1 MKPLRIAASL
11 LAMAGAS
18 ANAANTFFATGDLI
32 LFFQKPGD
40 SDTVYVAMGS
50 APLNYR
56 GTVAGTGG
64 ADYTLTRSNIVNLNS
79 TLTSAF
85 GPGWASDPDLYMG
98 AVAARSSSGSAV
110 VNGDHNRTVYA
121 SRSRDAV
128 GTVGLASSAPWDFTL
143 SGANTTAANNIV
155 TLGNNL
161 NNNTTEV
168 AQTVPTSISLIDDQN
183 PFLSVAL
190 GIQGT
195 AFNAFSGGIQ
205 QRGSAGVFGSL
216 GGVDNIEFALDLY
229 RIPEFADSETTGIE
243 VSGTKRFGSFEGTLL
258 LGNDGNVSFLVPEPS
273 AVTLVGIAGLGLAL
287 RRRRN

>member
-1 MKPLRIAASL
+1 MKPLRIVATL
-11 LAMAGAS
+11 LALAGAS

-56 GTVAGTGG
+56 GSFAGTSGDAG
-64 ADYTLTRSNIVNLNS
+64 ITRSNIVNLNT

-85 GPGWASDPDLYMG
+85 GAGWASDPDLYMG

-110 VNGDHNRTVYA
+110 VNGDHNRTVYG
-121 SRSRDAV
+121 SRSRNAV
-128 GTVGLASSAPWDFTL
+128 GTVGIAESAPWDFTL
-143 SGANTTAANNIV
+143 SGANTTGANNIV

-161 NNNTTEV
+161 NNTTTQV
-168 AQTVPTSISLIDDQN
+168 SQTVPTATSIIDDQN
-183 PFLSVAL
+183 PFVSVPL

-195 AFNAFSGGIQ
+195 AFNAFAGGVQ

-216 GGVDNIEFALDLY
+216 GGINNIEFAIDLY
-229 RIPEFADSETTGIE
+229 RIPEFADGETVGIE
-243 VSGTKRFGSFEGTLL
+243 VSGTKRIGSFEGTLV

-273 AVTLVGIAGLGLAL
+273 AVALVGIAGLGLVL

>member
-1 MKPLRIAASL
+1 MKPLRIAASF
-11 LAMAGAS
+11 LALAGAS

-40 SDTVYVAMGS
+40 TDTVYVAMGS

-56 GTVAGTGG
+56 GGFAGTTG
-64 ADYTLTRSNIVNLNS
+64 DHSLTRSNIVNLNT

-85 GPGWASDPDLYMG
+85 GAGWASDPDLYMG

-121 SRSRDAV
+121 SRPRNSV
-128 GTVGLASSAPWDFTL
+128 GDVGIAESAFWDFTL

-155 TLGNNL
+155 ALGNNL
-161 NNNTTEV
+161 NNNTTQV
-168 AQTVPTSISLIDDQN
+168 AETVPTSISIIDDQN
-183 PFLSVAL
+183 PFLSVPL
-190 GIQGT
+190 GIQAT
-195 AFNAFSGGIQ
+195 AFNAFSGGVQ

-216 GGVDNIEFALDLY
+216 GGIDNLEFALDLY
-229 RIPEFADSETTGIE
+229 RIPEFSDAETIGVE
-243 VSGTKRFGSFEGTLL
+243 VSGVKRIGSFEGTLVL
-258 LGNDGNVSFLVPEPS
+258 ANDGNVSFLVPEPS
-273 AVTLVGIAGLGLAL
+273 SVTLVGLAGLGLAL